1 MVGRHLVP
9 DLAPYCTV
17 ANDDYNTQTHFH
29 FLLRQFP
36 SLGHMYYLQISHSR
50 HSKIAWDVCD
60 WFLSRHLPDCEL
72 DLSILGKS
80 LKSEGVVGW
89 MLAFDEN
96 EYEIEIENNLRK
108 NEFIT
113 TLLHELYHVFQYTKG
128 YQCENEAYHMEK
140 ILTEQYLT
148 S

>member
-1 MVGRHLVP
+1 
-9 DLAPYCTV
+9 
-17 ANDDYNTQTHFH
+17 
-29 FLLRQFP
+29 
-36 SLGHMYYLQISHSR
+36 MYYLQISHAR
-50 HSKIAWDVCD
+50 HSKLAWDVCD
-60 WFLSRHLPDCEL
+60 WFLSRYLPNDEL

-89 MLAFDEN
+89 MLPLDEN
-96 EYEIEIENNLRK
+96 EYEIEIERTLKK

-128 YQCENEAYHMEK
+128 YQCEDEAYRMEK
-140 ILTEQYLT
+140 ILTEQYIT